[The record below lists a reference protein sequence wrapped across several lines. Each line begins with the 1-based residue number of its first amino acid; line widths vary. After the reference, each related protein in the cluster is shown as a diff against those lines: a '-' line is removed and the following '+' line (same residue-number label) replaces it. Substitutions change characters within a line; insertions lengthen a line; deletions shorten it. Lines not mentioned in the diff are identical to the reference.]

1 MLGGQRGLCRHGPER
16 RWELPLLGTCRYPGR
31 NQLVLGARGAI
42 PTQPNPRALHRGAAF
57 NKQEAQEGE
66 QSTAGPATA
75 PELCRESH
83 LWVPN
88 LFPVPSRARSS
99 QLLAQST
106 AGVVTP
112 SLVWLHGVDPLAALG
127 DAVLGWIGAGVF
139 ELSLPGHPEPAAN
152 ERGWGEPTLG
162 ASLCLTRPQV
172 GSLPSTGTS
181 CVGSSCSRPQPAPF
195 PRPLHFS
202 GSLW

>member
-1 MLGGQRGLCRHGPER
+1 M
-16 RWELPLLGTCRYPGR
+16 LGTCRYPGR
-31 NQLVLGARGAI
+31 NQPVLGARGAI
-42 PTQPNPRALHRGAAF
+42 PTQPNPRAQHRGAAF
-57 NKQEAQEGE
+57 NTQKAQEGE
-66 QSTAGPATA
+66 QSMAGPATA

-83 LWVPN
+83 PRVPN
-88 LFPVPSRARSS
+88 LSPVPSRARSS

-112 SLVWLHGVDPLAALG
+112 SLAWLHGVDPLAALG
-127 DAVLGWIGAGVF
+127 DAVLGWIGAGMF
-139 ELSLPGHPEPAAN
+139 ELSLPGHPEPAAD

-181 CVGSSCSRPQPAPF
+181 CVGSSCSRHQPAPF
-195 PRPLHFS
+195 PKLLHFS